1 MKFSII
7 TPVYNR
13 EDIIG
18 RCIKSVLEQDTQF
31 EMEMLIGYDI
41 SQDNT
46 WGEMQ
51 KFVNDSRLKIITL
64 PEHGGIN
71 AARNAC
77 IEAAQ
82 GDYIII
88 LDSDDWFVSNA
99 IEIIGTTIK
108 QKPGYRYYM
117 FAQDDRMSYFEKH
130 AMTQNEY
137 SEFLYN
143 EFLTGKIGGDFMHCI
158 ESRIMKDYPFDPTVN
173 SYEGVFFLRYYR
185 EAKRT
190 LFRKIITVERE
201 RGRED
206 SATLS
211 TIRLNKK
218 VVKKELCAEM
228 KFLEWFAADVVDCGD
243 LSVLCHHLNR
253 AYEDSIILQDS
264 VSKQEVI
271 KMASQYDVV
280 LRPRLVF
287 IDKMG
292 LGNNYYFLIR
302 TFLYIKY
309 KLLNTRVE

>member
-13 EDIIG
+13 EDSIG
-18 RCIKSVLEQDTQF
+18 RCIKSVLEQNTKY
-31 EMEMLIGYDI
+31 ELEMLIGYDI

-46 WGEMQ
+46 WNEMQ
-51 KFVNDSRLKIITL
+51 KFAKDSRLKIITL

-88 LDSDDWFVSNA
+88 LDSDDWFVPNA

-117 FAQDDRMSYFEKH
+117 FAQDDRMPYFDKH
-130 AMTQNEY
+130 IMTQKDY
-137 SEFLYN
+137 SEFTYKD
-143 EFLTGKIGGDFMHCI
+143 FLIGKIGGDFMHCI
-158 ESRIMKDYPFDPTVN
+158 ESKIMKDYPFDPSVN
-173 SYEGVFFLRYYR
+173 SYEGVFFLRFYR
-185 EAKRT
+185 EAKSI
-190 LFRKIITVERE
+190 LFSKVITVERE

-218 VVKKELCAEM
+218 VVKKELCAEI
-228 KFLEWFAADVVDCGD
+228 KFLEWFAADVVDSGN
-243 LSVLCHHLNR
+243 LNVLCYSLNR
-253 AYEDSIILQDS
+253 AYEDSLILQDP
-264 VSKQEVI
+264 VSKQMVS
-271 KMASQYDVV
+271 KMASQYDVTLKWV
-280 LRPRLVF
+280 FVF

-292 LGNNYYFLIR
+292 LSNSYYFLLRIY
-302 TFLYIKY
+302 LYIKY
-309 KLLNTRVE
+309 RILNTRVE